1 MKIKYSIE
9 RRKDYLCFTITGEYD
24 TNEFKSHA
32 EFLARECQKEKISKI
47 LVNALQMSG
56 TNLTTME
63 RYLVGEKIAEMFPTI
78 KLAVAWPE
86 KDIDKFA
93 ETVAINRGGFIQVV
107 PDVETAEKWLLM
119 RV

>member
-1 MKIKYSIE
+1 MKTKYSIE
-9 RRKDYLCFTITGEYD
+9 LRRDYLYFTITGEYD
-24 TNEFKSHA
+24 RREFFLHA
-32 EFLARECQKEKISKI
+32 ELLSRECQKEKISKI
-47 LVNALQMSG
+47 LVNALQMLG

-93 ETVAINRGGFIQVV
+93 ETVATNRGGFIQVV

>member
-1 MKIKYSIE
+1 MKTQYSIE
-9 RRKDYLCFTITGEYD
+9 RRKDYLYFTIKGEYKRK
-24 TNEFKSHA
+24 EIWLLA
-32 EFLARECQKEKISKI
+32 ELLARECQKEKINKI
-47 LVNALQMSG
+47 LVNALHLAG

-63 RYLVGEKIAEMFPTI
+63 RYLAGEKIAEIFPAI

-93 ETVAINRGGFIQVV
+93 ETVAVNRGGFIQVV

-119 RV
+119 RI